1 MVNSMRDSKRVEPGQ
16 VYGREGTLTRGA
28 ITMRME
34 QVLTR
39 ENILE
44 ALSRVE
50 WNKGSHGVDGM
61 SVSEL
66 RPHMMEHWQEIR
78 EALLAGTYEPAPVR
92 RVEIP
97 KPNGGKRKLG
107 IPTVQDRFIQQA
119 LHQAL
124 TPIFD
129 PEFSEFS
136 YGFRP
141 GKQAHQAVRQ
151 ARSYIRE
158 GYGWVIDL
166 DLEKFFDRV
175 NHDKLMHLI
184 GKKDRDGRILHLIR
198 RYLQAGIM
206 ENGLV
211 TANREG
217 TPQGGPLSPLLSN
230 IMLDQLDN
238 ELERRGIRFVRYADD
253 CMIFVK
259 SRKAGMRVMESI
271 THFIEKKL
279 GLKVNREKTAID
291 RPWRRDYLGFSFTPG
306 KDVKIRIAKKSVK
319 KFKQRVRELT
329 CRSKSISM
337 GHRIEKLN
345 QYLMGWCGYFSLAET
360 PSVFKALDG
369 WIRRRLRMIVWKQ
382 WKRVRTRYR
391 NLVRLGV
398 HPEKAHIWANTRKS
412 YWRISNSPILHKTLG
427 NSYWNNQGLK
437 SLYIKYGEKR
447 Q

>member
-1 MVNSMRDSKRVEPGQ
+1 VNSMRDSKRVEPGQ

-398 HPEKAHIWANTRKS
+398 HPEKAYIWANTRKS

>member
-398 HPEKAHIWANTRKS
+398 HPEKAYIWANTRKS

>member
-61 SVSEL
+61 SVSKL

-398 HPEKAHIWANTRKS
+398 HPEKAYIWANTRKS

>member
-198 RYLQAGIM
+198 RYLQGGIM

-217 TPQGGPLSPLLSN
+217 TPQGGPLSTLLSN

-291 RPWRRDYLGFSFTPG
+291 RPWRRDYLGFSFTPC

-398 HPEKAHIWANTRKS
+398 HPEKAYIWANTRKS

>member
-184 GKKDRDGRILHLIR
+184 GKKVRDGRILHLIR

-230 IMLDQLDN
+230 IMLDQLDK

-398 HPEKAHIWANTRKS
+398 HPEKAYIWANTRKS

>member
-1 MVNSMRDSKRVEPGQ
+1 
-16 VYGREGTLTRGA
+16 
-28 ITMRME
+28 ME

-398 HPEKAHIWANTRKS
+398 HPEKAYIWANTRKS

>member
-1 MVNSMRDSKRVEPGQ
+1 
-16 VYGREGTLTRGA
+16 
-28 ITMRME
+28 ME

-230 IMLDQLDN
+230 IMLDQLDK

-398 HPEKAHIWANTRKS
+398 HPEKAYIWANTRKS

>member
-1 MVNSMRDSKRVEPGQ
+1 
-16 VYGREGTLTRGA
+16 
-28 ITMRME
+28 MRME

-398 HPEKAHIWANTRKS
+398 HPEKAYIWANTRKS

>member
-1 MVNSMRDSKRVEPGQ
+1 
-16 VYGREGTLTRGA
+16 
-28 ITMRME
+28 MRME

-184 GKKDRDGRILHLIR
+184 GKKVRDGRILHLIR

-230 IMLDQLDN
+230 IMLDQLDK

-398 HPEKAHIWANTRKS
+398 HPEKAYIWANTRKS

>member
-1 MVNSMRDSKRVEPGQ
+1 MRDSKRVEPGQ

>member
-1 MVNSMRDSKRVEPGQ
+1 
-16 VYGREGTLTRGA
+16 
-28 ITMRME
+28 MRME

-291 RPWRRDYLGFSFTPG
+291 RPWRRDYLGFSFTPC

-398 HPEKAHIWANTRKS
+398 HPEKAYIWANTRKS

>member
-166 DLEKFFDRV
+166 DLEKFFNRV

-398 HPEKAHIWANTRKS
+398 HPEKAYIWANTRKS